1 MSNLENFQPDWASP
15 PGATIESI
23 LREKGISKRR
33 FCQDAELSAEEVERL
48 LGGRVRIT
56 IRLARKLSEVLGSS
70 VEFWM
75 NRDFLFQEGI
85 ASARKRED
93 EWVKCM
99 PLRDMVKFGW
109 IKPVSNSSERL
120 ASCLSFFGVASVA
133 AWRKKYEAMLEQV
146 AFRTSQ
152 SFAPEQAAVAAWLR
166 QGEIE
171 AARVNCANWN
181 PKQLERNIEYIRSLT
196 RIGKPQRFLP
206 KLLAYCADS
215 GVAVVVVR
223 TPTGC
228 HASGAVRF
236 LSSKKALIQLSFRYL
251 ADDHFWFTVFHEI
264 GHLLLHKPKGIV
276 LEQFSAPDTP
286 EEKEANT
293 FAANALVPIEHK
305 EELMQLPAKSRD
317 VIRFA
322 VRIGVSPGIV
332 VGQLQHLGKLKYTQ
346 LNSLKRRYRWA

>member
-1 MSNLENFQPDWASP
+1 MSNLENFRPDWASP

-33 FCQDAELSAEEVERL
+33 FCKDTELSTEEVERL
-48 LGGRVRIT
+48 IGGRVRIT

-85 ASARKRED
+85 ASVRKREE

-99 PLRDMVKFGW
+99 PVRDMVNFGW

-120 ASCLSFFGVASVA
+120 ASCLSFFGVMSVA
-133 AWRKKYEAMLEQV
+133 AWRQKYEAMQEQV
-146 AFRTSQ
+146 AFRTSR
-152 SFAPEQAAVAAWLR
+152 SFEPEQAAVAAWLR

-171 AARVNCANWN
+171 AARVNCADWN

-196 RIGKPQRFLP
+196 RISKPRRFLP
-206 KLLAYCADS
+206 KLLACCADS

-236 LSSKKALIQLSFRYL
+236 LGSKKALIQLSFRYL

-276 LEQFSAPDTP
+276 LEHLSAPDTP
-286 EEKEANT
+286 EENEANE

-305 EELMQLPAKSRD
+305 EELVQLPANSRD

-332 VGQLQHLGKLKYTQ
+332 VGQLQHLGKLEYTQ